1 MLLVRNSVVLA
12 NEKQIKKANTLG
24 LSWADLFSKQ
34 NDLVNQKTKTLSEID
49 LDLSHIKE
57 QLKKQFSDLQSIA
70 LQTDQ
75 SFIGALKA
83 QEIKQI
89 KGIEHLEKRLLKAQK
104 RKLADVLNRII
115 QLQNELFP
123 NQSLQ
128 ERQTNFSEFYEKNGE
143 LLIQTLIEKLQPLEQ
158 RFEIIQL

>member
-1 MLLVRNSVVLA
+1 
-12 NEKQIKKANTLG
+12 
-24 LSWADLFSKQ
+24 LFSKQ
-34 NDLVNQKTKTLSEID
+34 NDLVNHKTRTLSEID
-49 LDLSHIKE
+49 LDLSDIKE
-57 QLKKQFSDLQSIA
+57 QLRKQFSELQSIA

-89 KGIEHLEKRLLKAQK
+89 KGIKHLEKRLLKAQK

-128 ERQTNFSEFYEKNGE
+128 ERQTNFSEFYLENGE
-143 LLIQTLIEKLQPLEQ
+143 DLIPALIEKLQLLEQ
-158 RFEIIQL
+158 RFEIVHV